1 MPASTL
7 SGHAFCKFCLT
18 AWFQTKM
25 FCPTCLK
32 LEVHPVCNRCYQLD
46 SLAESFYRHF
56 LEIFNLVSLP
66 PTIVE
71 SSFSLNGNAAVGNTS
86 RYNVNNVPLSQLKL
100 FNMNKRL
107 EAFRMVH
114 KTRKDRRDTLANCSC
129 VNKSCPNRSMLQGV
143 GDLGFGLRSSIQGFI
158 LIVIGS
164 FFLGLSACQFSDLLE
179 KLELVGLRRI
189 YYVVLIMYLICTQR
203 VPFIR
208 SEDISRN
215 IFWDQI
221 LKTTV
226 TEERD
231 PFFQNEKARMN
242 LLVRQNEIDFHAVER
257 EILNIVEALGGL
269 DLN

>member
-1 MPASTL
+1 
-7 SGHAFCKFCLT
+7 
-18 AWFQTKM
+18 
-25 FCPTCLK
+25 
-32 LEVHPVCNRCYQLD
+32 
-46 SLAESFYRHF
+46 
-56 LEIFNLVSLP
+56 
-66 PTIVE
+66 
-71 SSFSLNGNAAVGNTS
+71 
-86 RYNVNNVPLSQLKL
+86 
-100 FNMNKRL
+100 
-107 EAFRMVH
+107 
-114 KTRKDRRDTLANCSC
+114 
-129 VNKSCPNRSMLQGV
+129 MLQGV